1 MSVGGDGTYLMAAN
15 NVSSRTKPV
24 IGLNSCPGTSIGYL
38 CLPKMYSADVF
49 KTLSDIKK
57 VSYSL
62 FCLFVDECQNG
73 VYEGT

>member
-15 NVSSRTKPV
+15 NVSSPSKPV

-38 CLPKMYSADVF
+38 CLPKIYSADVF

-57 VSYSL
+57 VSYLL
-62 FCLFVDECQNG
+62 FSC
-73 VYEGT
+73 

>member
-57 VSYSL
+57 VSYSQI
-62 FCLFVDECQNG
+62 FFPYFQNI
-73 VYEGT
+73 